1 MTIHREHP
9 FLDPEPSWDAVR
21 RLRGRHASGV
31 AVWTTGTGSGRVG
44 LTVSSMMVAGG
55 EPARML
61 GLLDPL
67 SDLAEAVPGTGTVA
81 VTLLRRDEHYLAEV
95 FAGLAPSPGGR
106 FTQAE
111 FADTTWGPVLAG
123 ERSWAGLRVESTID
137 VGWSSLLTC
146 VVEHVEVADEPAPL
160 VHHRGRYQGLA

>member
-9 FLDPEPSWDAVR
+9 FADAERDVVR
-21 RLRGRHASGV
+21 QLRGRLAAGV
-31 AVWTTGTGSGRVG
+31 TLWGSGEGGDRAG
-44 LTVSSMMVAGG
+44 LTVSSLMVANGT
-55 EPARML
+55 PARVL

-67 SDLAEAVPGTGTVA
+67 SDLVDLLGRKQTVA

-95 FAGLAPSPGGR
+95 FAGRAPAPGGR

-111 FADTTWGPVLAG
+111 FAQTPWGPVLAG
-123 ERSWAGLRVESTID
+123 ERSWAGLRLESGVE
-137 VGWSSLLTC
+137 VGWSLLFTGT
-146 VVEHVEVADEPAPL
+146 VEHVEVFDEAAPL